1 MALVKWTPNTDL
13 SRLQHSMN
21 RLFDSFF
28 GDGGHRDSA
37 LMSWAPKVDISEV
50 DDEIRLVADIPGM
63 EQKDINLAVK
73 DNTLILKGERQEEKE
88 DEKTDYYRNERIF
101 GSFYR
106 SFSLPSMVDVDKV
119 KAKYK
124 DGVLTITMP
133 KVEKARPKEISIDVT

>member
-1 MALVKWTPNTDL
+1 MALVKWTPNADL

-28 GDGGHRDSA
+28 GGEGQDGSA
-37 LMSWAPKVDISEV
+37 LLSWAPTVDIAET

-73 DNTLILKGERQEEKE
+73 DNTLILKGERQEENK
-88 DEKTDYYRNERIF
+88 DEKTNYYRNERIF

-133 KVEKARPKEISIDVT
+133 KVEEARPKEISIDVT